1 MGTGGNLP
9 GRGKGDGNSNGC
21 VRGGGGQGWDGVI
34 KGGGVK
40 MEDHRSWG
48 NSNIYKV
55 ANLSKFGIE
64 PSILLASVQG
74 F

>member
-34 KGGGVK
+34 KGGGGLK
-40 MEDHRSWG
+40 WKTTGAGETAT
-48 NSNIYKV
+48 YTK
-55 ANLSKFGIE
+55 
-64 PSILLASVQG
+64 
-74 F
+74 